1 MAVEPGEAQWSIGG
15 FCELTGLNPV
25 TLRAWERR
33 HGLLEPHRSPG
44 GHRLYGPGD
53 VERVRRIRELLE
65 RGARIGQVPGLLSN
79 DAPQKRGSRQ
89 RDTWGE
95 LVRRMSASVT
105 RFDEAELDRL
115 YDQVFALQPVDR
127 ILRQLLM
134 PVMRELG
141 RRWERSGG
149 GVAEEHFFATYLR
162 SKLGARLQHRV
173 RLGIRHQVVGACA
186 PGEPHELGLLAF
198 ALEAD
203 AAGIHVLL
211 LGANTPIAG
220 MTAACRAAQAE
231 AIVVSCSLAPAPGFL
246 EEELP
251 ALVREAGVPVLV
263 GGGVALR
270 ERAAIERGGAV
281 AAGVDVATG
290 VQLLARLLGAGA

>member
-1 MAVEPGEAQWSIGG
+1 MAAEPEEARWTIGG

-44 GHRLYGPGD
+44 GHRLYGPAD
-53 VERVRRIRELLE
+53 VERVRRIRELLG
-65 RGARIGQVPGLLSN
+65 RGARIGQVPRLLSS
-79 DAPQKRGSRQ
+79 DALPRRGSRE

-95 LVRRMSASVT
+95 LVRRMTGSVT

-141 RRWERSGG
+141 RRWERNGG

-186 PGEPHELGLLAF
+186 PGEVHELGLLAF
-198 ALEAD
+198 ALEAH

-211 LGANTPIAG
+211 LGANTPAAE
-220 MTAACRAAQAE
+220 MVAACRAAQAA
-231 AIVVSCSLAPAPGFL
+231 AIVVSCSVAPAPGFL
-246 EEELP
+246 DEELST
-251 ALVREAGVPVLV
+251 LVREAGVPVLV
-263 GGGVALR
+263 GGGFALR
-270 ERAAIERGGAV
+270 ERAAIERAGAM
-281 AAGVDVATG
+281 AAGVDVAIG
-290 VQLLARLLGAGA
+290 VQVLGSLLGASA